1 MHSSSR
7 AEQRATACCMQG
19 SCAVVP
25 VPILGRPCPR
35 ITSANLRLRSCPQQA
50 QQAPPEQQQQ
60 QAEQAGPTAAAA
72 AAAEAQAGSGRL
84 DPFALVRDEI
94 ETVSERLRRDV
105 CTNIPQLEQAAE
117 YFFRA
122 GGCDAT
128 MLQNTKRNTW
138 VVGSAHQ
145 HPTATAGSR
154 VLFPRQV
161 GATYPWFK

>member
-1 MHSSSR
+1 
-7 AEQRATACCMQG
+7 MQG
-19 SCAVVP
+19 SCAAVP
-25 VPILGRPCPR
+25 VPILGRPYPR

-72 AAAEAQAGSGRL
+72 AEAPAGSGRL

-122 GGCDAT
+122 GGCDVT
-128 MLQNTKRNTW
+128 MFQCT
-138 VVGSAHQ
+138 
-145 HPTATAGSR
+145 
-154 VLFPRQV
+154 
-161 GATYPWFK
+161 